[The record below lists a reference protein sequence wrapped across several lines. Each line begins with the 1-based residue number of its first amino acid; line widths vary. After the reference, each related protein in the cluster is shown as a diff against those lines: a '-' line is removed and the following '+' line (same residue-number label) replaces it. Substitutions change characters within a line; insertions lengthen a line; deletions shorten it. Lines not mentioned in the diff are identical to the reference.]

1 MTAQPDTEA
10 RAAQPAALAAQ
21 PATVASSGGSSP
33 APSFGRELTALIRLA
48 IPLVVARAGHN
59 LMAVVDTMVA
69 GRISPESVAA
79 VGLGG
84 AAWFM
89 VYVVPMGVLLGLD
102 PLVSQA
108 VGAGRRERW
117 MTGLAAA
124 RWVALVMAVPTIA
137 ATLLLPDLML
147 RLAQPVEV
155 VEALR
160 PYMAFMA
167 LGIVPGL
174 LFHTTGTY
182 LTAHG
187 HTRQFVM
194 ITLCINGLNLVLDL
208 WFVHGGLGV
217 PALGVAG
224 IGAATAGCAF
234 AEWGL
239 LSWAV
244 RRDPALRA
252 LGVPWQPPKLST
264 VRDILRTGLP
274 VGVQYG
280 LEVAGFTTA
289 TLLVGTFGSLVLAG
303 HQIALNFAGMTF
315 TFALGVSSAA
325 SVRVGQALG
334 RGDAD
339 GVRTAGRAALVA
351 GLALGAGGAIVMAFG
366 RFAIARAYTP
376 DPETIAYGAA
386 FLAIAAVF
394 QLADMS
400 QAIGFGVLRG
410 LDDTRVPMLFNVVG
424 YWCVGLPL
432 GALGAFQV
440 FGDPRAIWW
449 GLTAAL
455 AVVAVALRLRFV
467 ALTRRI

>member
-1 MTAQPDTEA
+1 MARHVPFRQADVSRALKAA
-10 RAAQPAALAAQ
+10 RAA
-21 PATVASSGGSSP
+21 
-33 APSFGRELTALIRLA
+33 
-48 IPLVVARAGHN
+48 
-59 LMAVVDTMVA
+59 
-69 GRISPESVAA
+69 
-79 VGLGG
+79 
-84 AAWFM
+84 
-89 VYVVPMGVLLGLD
+89 
-102 PLVSQA
+102 
-108 VGAGRRERW
+108 
-117 MTGLAAA
+117 
-124 RWVALVMAVPTIA
+124 
-137 ATLLLPDLML
+137 
-147 RLAQPVEV
+147 
-155 VEALR
+155 
-160 PYMAFMA
+160 
-167 LGIVPGL
+167 
-174 LFHTTGTY
+174 
-182 LTAHG
+182 
-187 HTRQFVM
+187 
-194 ITLCINGLNLVLDL
+194 
-208 WFVHGGLGV
+208 
-217 PALGVAG
+217 
-224 IGAATAGCAF
+224 
-234 AEWGL
+234 
-239 LSWAV
+239 
-244 RRDPALRA
+244 
-252 LGVPWQPPKLST
+252 
-264 VRDILRTGLP
+264 
-274 VGVQYG
+274 G

-334 RGDAD
+334 RGDAE